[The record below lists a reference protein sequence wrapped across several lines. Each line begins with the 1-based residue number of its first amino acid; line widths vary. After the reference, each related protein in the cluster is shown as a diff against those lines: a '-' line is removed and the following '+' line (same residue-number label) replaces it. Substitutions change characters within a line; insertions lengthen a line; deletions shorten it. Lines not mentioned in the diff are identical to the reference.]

1 MQKIFLNK
9 DGEYLITSTDGNKAD
24 INTIYF
30 LQKNGSST
38 KAEVILKYD
47 VHLKQIS
54 FLLDS
59 TLIAYYNV
67 ESDSS
72 GLMINNYSTLRDK
85 LSFKDVRERNYKLT
99 VEKEEADLLVL
110 KIENSGAINRLIQPV
125 IMDLKLREKKN

>member
-1 MQKIFLNK
+1 
-9 DGEYLITSTDGNKAD
+9 
-24 INTIYF
+24 
-30 LQKNGSST
+30 
-38 KAEVILKYD
+38 